1 MAALSGGVS
10 VAHSLH
16 LCLSDRLLIIT
27 GWRVNIVQAMRT
39 ILTHIKEVSFGVLWV
54 SLMRSKTS

>member
-1 MAALSGGVS
+1 MEAQSGGVS

-39 ILTHIKEVSFGVLWV
+39 ILTHIKEVSFGVLC
-54 SLMRSKTS
+54 RA